1 MNTTQLKR
9 FAQETRIRLLE
20 AISDKLNYLLNT
32 DSVQL
37 RDYAAAI
44 DQLRKDVARMGQ
56 DVLVDKVA
64 YTWFNRLM
72 ALRFMDA
79 NDYQPLQLKV
89 ISPIEGHTQPEIL
102 NEASQGRIPEELKV
116 DRQRINDLLDGRI
129 NVANPQNEVYRML
142 LIASCNHLHGLFPFL
157 FEQINDY
164 TELLLPDL
172 LLSEL
177 SIIND
182 FVEGM
187 SEEDCQHTELIGWL
201 YQFYISE
208 KKDEVF
214 ASKGKVKKEEIPAAT
229 QLFTPRWIVEYMVQ
243 NTVGKLW
250 LQNNPN
256 SSLREKM
263 PYYIE
268 TESPQG
274 EAYLKISSPE
284 EITLLDQ
291 ACGSGHILVYGF
303 ELLYQIYEEAGYTTS
318 QIPALIIKNNLFGYE
333 IDERAA
339 QLASFSVLMKARSY
353 YRRLFRE
360 AIQPNILCYQD
371 LRLSNEEIK
380 TAFQELDMDLS
391 DDLNDDLQC
400 MQQATNYGSL
410 IQPKT
415 PAAELKRL
423 EQVLKEKQSTATL
436 FSKYQLSELHQA
448 VKQLHQLSQK
458 FSCIVDNPPYMGGGN
473 MNKELSDFVKTNY
486 PDSKADLMACFMES
500 GLEALKPY
508 GLLGMINQHSWMFL
522 SSYENLRKKL
532 IENTQFDSLLHLG
545 PRTFPEIGGEVVQN
559 AAFTFINTQPEKQ
572 STYIRL
578 IDYKDSNLK
587 SEKTLEAIQ
596 NPKCGW
602 FYIKN
607 QKDFEK
613 IPGNNIGYWLSKNML
628 SIFSKNKSLEDIG
641 DGKQGLATADNGR
654 FLRFWSEVSKND
666 YYLTAASLKEA
677 KQINCK
683 WYPYNK
689 AGQLRKWYGNQDYL
703 VNWENDGFEIKN
715 FKDENGKLRSRPQ
728 NTEWYFKESIS
739 WGLITS
745 AGSSFRLYPNGFIYD
760 VGGMSFFPFEEINKY
775 ILLGSLNSKLISQ
788 INNLLNPTINLQIG
802 DVIRL
807 PYLDIKSKEL
817 ETKVINSVSI
827 SEQEWNSRETSWDFE
842 QNELIRLHGQDI
854 EEAIDL
860 YKAFWTKKFIE
871 LHQNEEE
878 LNRQF
883 IKIYGLEE
891 DLDPNVPLEDI
902 TILRDELDQR
912 ELKEISDSWQ
922 SGWELKE
929 GKWEL
934 PQQAMYP
941 DLPFDS
947 KELVIQFV
955 SYSVGVM
962 MGRYS
967 LDKPGLILANQGET
981 LSDCIEKV
989 DKPKEELSFVPDED
1003 NIIPVLDSEWFN
1015 DDIVNQF
1022 REIVKA
1028 VWGESNL
1035 QRNIEYIER
1044 ELGKPLRTYFYRDFY
1059 NDHIRRY
1066 KKRPIYWMIASPSGA
1081 FQVLIY
1087 MHRYH
1092 ADTLNN
1098 VLNDY
1103 LRPYIEKL
1111 ENHIEHLNH
1120 VAIEGS
1126 AREITQAKKE
1136 ITNIEKTVDELRKYD
1151 KEVLYPLATNRITID
1166 LDDGVLV
1173 NYNRFGNVVKGVPG
1187 LNDKKTKGK
1196 VKKFDW
1202 IDTKE
1207 IR

>member
-1 MNTTQLKR
+1 
-9 FAQETRIRLLE
+9 LE

-268 TESPQG
+268 TESPQE

-371 LRLSNEEIK
+371 LRLSNDEIK
-380 TAFQELDMDLS
+380 ETFQELDMDLP

-486 PDSKADLMACFMES
+486 PDSKADLMACFMEG
-500 GLEALKPY
+500 GLAGLQPY

-522 SSYENLRKKL
+522 SSYEKLREKL
-532 IENTQFDSLLHLG
+532 IEQTQFDTLLHLG

-596 NPKCGW
+596 NQKCGW

-607 QKDFEK
+607 QKDFKK
-613 IPGNNIGYWLSKNML
+613 IPGNNIGYWLSER
-628 SIFSKNKSLEDIG
+628 IVICFSFESLG
-641 DGKQGLATADNGR
+641 TKYGFVKQGISTSNQPKYERL
-654 FLRFWSEVSKND
+654 LWEVDENRNKV
-666 YYLTAASLKEA
+666 
-677 KQINCK
+677 K
-683 WYPYNK
+683 WFKFNS
-689 AGQLRKWYGNQDYL
+689 GGSFRRWFGNEE
-703 VNWENDGFEIKN
+703 VVFNWEN
-715 FKDENGKLRSRPQ
+715 NGVELKS
-728 NTEWYFKESIS
+728 
-739 WGLITS
+739 
-745 AGSSFRLYPNGFIYD
+745 YPNSAIRNINFQNKRMLFWSKVTAGKFSLRETFD
-760 VGGMSFFPFEEINKY
+760 NQFFSGASGG
-775 ILLGSLNSKLISQ
+775 ILLNIEFERNYIIAFLN
-788 INNLLNPTINLQIG
+788 
-802 DVIRL
+802 
-807 PYLDIKSKEL
+807 
-817 ETKVINSVSI
+817 TKVVIKLLDAISPTLNYTEGNIASLPIRYKPNTKILVNTQTCVSI
-827 SEQEWNSRETSWDFE
+827 SRQEWNSRETSWDFE
-842 QNELIRLHGQDI
+842 QNELIRLNGQDT
-854 EEAIDL
+854 EESLDL
-860 YKAFWTKKFIE
+860 YKAYWTKKFVE

-883 IKIYGLEE
+883 IEIYGLEE

-902 TILRDELDQR
+902 TILRDELNQR
-912 ELKEISDSWQ
+912 ELKELSAAYQ
-922 SGWELKE
+922 SGWTLNN

-947 KELVIQFV
+947 KELVIQFI
-955 SYSVGVM
+955 SYAVGLM

-967 LDKPGLILANQGET
+967 LDKQGLILANQGET
-981 LSDCIEKV
+981 LSDFIEKV
-989 DKPKEELSFVPDED
+989 DKPKEALSFVPDED

>member
-371 LRLSNEEIK
+371 LRLSNDEIK
-380 TAFQELDMDLS
+380 ETFQELDMDLP

-436 FSKYQLSELHQA
+436 FLKYQLSELHQA

-486 PDSKADLMACFMES
+486 PDSKADLMACFMEG
-500 GLEALKPY
+500 GLAGLQPY

-522 SSYENLRKKL
+522 SSYEKLREKL
-532 IENTQFDSLLHLG
+532 I
-545 PRTFPEIGGEVVQN
+545 
-559 AAFTFINTQPEKQ
+559 
-572 STYIRL
+572 
-578 IDYKDSNLK
+578 
-587 SEKTLEAIQ
+587 
-596 NPKCGW
+596 
-602 FYIKN
+602 
-607 QKDFEK
+607 
-613 IPGNNIGYWLSKNML
+613 
-628 SIFSKNKSLEDIG
+628 
-641 DGKQGLATADNGR
+641 
-654 FLRFWSEVSKND
+654 
-666 YYLTAASLKEA
+666 
-677 KQINCK
+677 
-683 WYPYNK
+683 
-689 AGQLRKWYGNQDYL
+689 
-703 VNWENDGFEIKN
+703 
-715 FKDENGKLRSRPQ
+715 
-728 NTEWYFKESIS
+728 
-739 WGLITS
+739 
-745 AGSSFRLYPNGFIYD
+745 
-760 VGGMSFFPFEEINKY
+760 
-775 ILLGSLNSKLISQ
+775 
-788 INNLLNPTINLQIG
+788 
-802 DVIRL
+802 
-807 PYLDIKSKEL
+807 
-817 ETKVINSVSI
+817 
-827 SEQEWNSRETSWDFE
+827 
-842 QNELIRLHGQDI
+842 
-854 EEAIDL
+854 
-860 YKAFWTKKFIE
+860 
-871 LHQNEEE
+871 
-878 LNRQF
+878 
-883 IKIYGLEE
+883 
-891 DLDPNVPLEDI
+891 
-902 TILRDELDQR
+902 
-912 ELKEISDSWQ
+912 
-922 SGWELKE
+922 
-929 GKWEL
+929 
-934 PQQAMYP
+934 
-941 DLPFDS
+941 
-947 KELVIQFV
+947 
-955 SYSVGVM
+955 
-962 MGRYS
+962 
-967 LDKPGLILANQGET
+967 
-981 LSDCIEKV
+981 
-989 DKPKEELSFVPDED
+989 
-1003 NIIPVLDSEWFN
+1003 
-1015 DDIVNQF
+1015 
-1022 REIVKA
+1022 
-1028 VWGESNL
+1028 
-1035 QRNIEYIER
+1035 
-1044 ELGKPLRTYFYRDFY
+1044 
-1059 NDHIRRY
+1059 
-1066 KKRPIYWMIASPSGA
+1066 
-1081 FQVLIY
+1081 
-1087 MHRYH
+1087 
-1092 ADTLNN
+1092 
-1098 VLNDY
+1098 
-1103 LRPYIEKL
+1103 
-1111 ENHIEHLNH
+1111 
-1120 VAIEGS
+1120 
-1126 AREITQAKKE
+1126 
-1136 ITNIEKTVDELRKYD
+1136 
-1151 KEVLYPLATNRITID
+1151 
-1166 LDDGVLV
+1166 
-1173 NYNRFGNVVKGVPG
+1173 
-1187 LNDKKTKGK
+1187 
-1196 VKKFDW
+1196 
-1202 IDTKE
+1202 
-1207 IR
+1207 

>member
-268 TESPQG
+268 TESPQE

-380 TAFQELDMDLS
+380 TAFQELDMDLP

-596 NPKCGW
+596 NQKCGW

-613 IPGNNIGYWLSKNML
+613 IPWNNIGYWVSNN
-628 SIFSKNKSLEDIG
+628 IYEVFVNHSLELLSEVR
-641 DGKQGLATADNGR
+641 QGLITGNNDR
-654 FLRFWSEVSKND
+654 FTR
-666 YYLTAASLKEA
+666 
-677 KQINCK
+677 
-683 WYPYNK
+683 
-689 AGQLRKWYGNQDYL
+689 
-703 VNWENDGFEIKN
+703 NWAEISNNEIKN
-715 FKDENGKLRSRPQ
+715 EWFYFNKGGSFRRWFGNNYLVVNWGNNGYEIRNYINDSGKQLSRPQ
-728 NTEWYFKESIS
+728 SIEFYFSKGITWSRIS
-739 WGLITS
+739 SGKV
-745 AGSSFRLYPNGFIYD
+745 SFRLLDDDSVFADAGPLIALKENELINYLLGLLNTP
-760 VGGMSFFPFEEINKY
+760 VINK
-775 ILLGSLNSKLISQ
+775 ILSFTNPTLTFQVGDIKLIPIIKNQ
-788 INNLLNPTINLQIG
+788 NAAIENLVNQN
-802 DVIRL
+802 
-807 PYLDIKSKEL
+807 
-817 ETKVINSVSI
+817 VSI
-827 SEQEWNSRETSWDFE
+827 SRQEWNSRETSWDFE